1 VADDKRDDG
10 DDLFEDLDKFF
21 APIKD
26 VDWDEPASAGARETP
41 SEEHVAVRAAEPAAD
56 APPPTV
62 PGDGEDDWYD
72 TTVIEPIQG
81 LGDDLFP
88 DEETADIV
96 IAEEVEIVT
105 VEEPTSVAPE
115 GGMTAQADEDAYEG
129 ADDGPTIDELLAE
142 EAEVE
147 PSGEAEDLDT
157 VTAEWTLDQDEEP
170 VVAAPSAPLP
180 SFLDEADEAAG
191 TPSEEDLEAAAV
203 HFSGSVRA
211 DVGAE
216 GSDAAPGTPG
226 ADLLSDLGAD
236 DVEQDILSDLAS
248 SEPRTVM
255 VSEGLGGPSW
265 QDPGSIEVG
274 ADIDRRGPNAG
285 ERDVPAAFLTGVVLA
300 GVALGA
306 LLIGEAVFA
315 VIATA
320 VVLMAQGE
328 LFGVMVKHHRQPA
341 TAIGLLTGLLM
352 MGGAYFHGESAVL
365 AMFSLGVMATFLWFM
380 AGPAAHRK
388 DTLVGIGLTL
398 LNLAWIPLLASYL
411 LIMLDLEHG
420 TQLVIAVI
428 GLTFVFDTAAFLGG
442 SLMGGQFFQRPL
454 APSVSP
460 KKSVEGLVIATLT
473 TMVVSVALVTSFV
486 QPFENM
492 KIESLLLAIVVSV
505 AATLG
510 DLAESLI
517 KRDLAIKD
525 MGTVLPG
532 HGGVLDRIDSL
543 LFVAPAAFLLL
554 RVIFA

>member
-1 VADDKRDDG
+1 VADDKGNGG

-41 SEEHVAVRAAEPAAD
+41 SEEHVAVRAAEPEPPAAP
-56 APPPTV
+56 AESPAETV
-62 PGDGEDDWYD
+62 DEEDEWYD
-72 TTVIEPIQG
+72 TSVIEPIQG
-81 LGDDLFP
+81 IGDDLFTDEGEEVVVTEEP
-88 DEETADIV
+88 QAPQADLFGAGDEEAS
-96 IAEEVEIVT
+96 E
-105 VEEPTSVAPE
+105 
-115 GGMTAQADEDAYEG
+115 ADE
-129 ADDGPTIDELLAE
+129 GPTIDELLAQ
-142 EAEVE
+142 EVE
-147 PSGEAEDLDT
+147 SEPTADAEDLDT
-157 VTAEWTLDQDEEP
+157 VTAEWTLDQDDEP
-170 VVAAPSAPLP
+170 VVPSPSAPLP
-180 SFLDEADEAAG
+180 SFLDEADEAAQA
-191 TPSEEDLEAAAV
+191 PSDEDLEAAAA
-203 HFSGSVRA
+203 HFAGSVRA
-211 DVGAE
+211 DT
-216 GSDAAPGTPG
+216 APGESVAEPGTAG
-226 ADLLSDLGAD
+226 ADLLTDLGAD
-236 DVEQDILSDLAS
+236 EVEQDILSDLGS

-265 QDPGSIEVG
+265 QDPGSVEVG
-274 ADIDRRGPNAG
+274 ADLDRRGPNAG

-315 VIATA
+315 VIAIA

-341 TAIGLLTGLLM
+341 TAIGLLSGLLM

-365 AMFSLGVMATFLWFM
+365 AMFALGVMATFLWFM

-388 DTLVGIGLTL
+388 DTIENIGLTL
-398 LNLAWIPLLASYL
+398 LNVAWIPLLASYL
-411 LIMLDLEHG
+411 LTMLDLEHG

-442 SLMGGQFFQRPL
+442 SIMGGQFFQRPL
-454 APSVSP
+454 APTVSP
-460 KKSVEGLVIATLT
+460 KKSIEGLVIATLA

-486 QPFENM
+486 EPFENM
-492 KIESLLLAIVVSV
+492 KIESLVLAIVVAA

-510 DLAESLI
+510 DLAESLV

-543 LFVAPAAFLLL
+543 LYVAPAAFLFL